1 MFARLFSAVLPGML
15 AAALLA
21 AAGAPQAQTRI
32 ASHSVVEF
40 ASVKQ
45 GREILGSV
53 DDYVLRMGPF
63 DRMLRL
69 KTARTVSTR
78 EFLDFAMDN
87 VLSWTAEEKARV
99 GAIVASLA
107 GELEKLGAPF
117 PARVLLVKTTGRE
130 EEGMAHTRANAVMLS
145 QRSLSATDAELAGL
159 LAHELFHV
167 MSRHDRAL
175 RGRAY
180 RIIGFHLCPEITLPA
195 RLAPIRITNPDAPV
209 NDAFIEVVV
218 DGKPIPAMPVLL
230 SRSPRFD
237 LAIGRDIVD
246 YWVLKL
252 LVLEAADATGRM
264 RPALRDGEPVL
275 LAISEVSGFSE
286 QVGRNTGYIIH
297 PEEILADNFALMLT
311 GRSVENPEVLR
322 KLREIFPRRK
332 DAARSGGQAPLR
344 LTMAPLRLTKSGSS
358 RVPSPG
364 PFSG

>member
-1 MFARLFSAVLPGML
+1 MLARVFSAVLPGLL

-45 GREILGSV
+45 GREILGGV
-53 DDYVLRMGPF
+53 DDYVSRMGPF

-69 KTARTVSTR
+69 KTVRTVSER
-78 EFLDFAMDN
+78 EFLDFSMDN
-87 VLSWTAEEKARV
+87 VLTWTEEEKARV
-99 GAIVASLA
+99 GAIVVSLA
-107 GELEKLGAPF
+107 GELEKLDAPL

-130 EEGMAHTRANAVMLS
+130 EEGVAHTRANAVILS
-145 QRSLSATDAELAGL
+145 QEGLGATDLELAGL

-175 RGRAY
+175 RARAY
-180 RIIGFHLCPEITLPA
+180 RIIGFRLCPEITLPA
-195 RLAPIRITNPDAPV
+195 RLAPVRITNPDAPV
-209 NDAFIEVVV
+209 NDAFIEVVAGGNPV
-218 DGKPIPAMPVLL
+218 PAMPVLL
-230 SRSPRFD
+230 SLSPKFD
-237 LAIGRDIVD
+237 PAIGRGVAD
-246 YWVLKL
+246 YWMLKL

-297 PEEILADNFALMLT
+297 PEEILADNFALMVT
-311 GRSVENPEVLR
+311 GRSVESPEVLR
-322 KLREIFPRRK
+322 KLREVFVRR
-332 DAARSGGQAPLR
+332 
-344 LTMAPLRLTKSGSS
+344 
-358 RVPSPG
+358 
-364 PFSG
+364 